1 MEASLRDLLERLDGI
16 AAGTARSHD
25 TPTHLVEEV
34 KEVLEHLASDELPA
48 ASAVFLSKDH
58 PGALRHLEDARAR
71 GKPSAAANAGRAKL
85 FELIAWYL
93 TRLDAEAVEPYAE
106 AVMRECLRTF
116 RTERGTQKTVK
127 AAALAPLASLLR
139 LGATRLSRDETR
151 ALACELREDYERH
164 TANTA
169 RVKGMLLS
177 VIAAMHDCGVSAS
190 APDGPLSR
198 EREEEEEEED
208 EDEDFPSRRNRSRSA
223 GTTAGSKPAPDPR
236 WLLRVG
242 LATATGGGA
251 STSATLVAEAFDAV
265 GSALAALEREK
276 AQPRRRR
283 RANAERV
290 PAGRR
295 RAPENRLRDAGR
307 PGASR
312 RRPALGRDAR
322 GATHGGGPRARARC
336 APGRALPGV

>member
-58 PGALRHLEDARAR
+58 PGALHHLEDARAMSSN
-71 GKPSAAANAGRAKL
+71 KPSAAANAGRAKL

-169 RVKGMLLS
+169 RVKGMILT

-198 EREEEEEEED
+198 EREEEEEEEELID
-208 EDEDFPSRRNRSRSA
+208 ETE
-223 GTTAGSKPAPDPR
+223 
-236 WLLRVG
+236 L
-242 LATATGGGA
+242 
-251 STSATLVAEAFDAV
+251 EAKCAKK
-265 GSALAALEREK
+265 LQKKLEREVK
-276 AQPRRRR
+276 WVLA
-283 RANAERV
+283 
-290 PAGRR
+290 
-295 RAPENRLRDAGR
+295 
-307 PGASR
+307 
-312 RRPALGRDAR
+312 
-322 GATHGGGPRARARC
+322 
-336 APGRALPGV
+336 